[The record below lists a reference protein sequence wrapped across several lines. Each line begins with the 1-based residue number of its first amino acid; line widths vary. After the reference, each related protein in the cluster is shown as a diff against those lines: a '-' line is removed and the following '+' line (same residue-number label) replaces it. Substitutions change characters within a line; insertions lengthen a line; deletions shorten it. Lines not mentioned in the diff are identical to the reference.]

1 MASERNIS
9 LTNVLAEAYIAH
21 AYFGLARPPT
31 NKTFFPTLSS
41 RWVSSKETLIQR
53 SSFHWEWRLLDIIQ
67 EKLFMLNRFQ
77 AVYEGAETEALC

>member
-1 MASERNIS
+1 MLILDS
-9 LTNVLAEAYIAH
+9 H
-21 AYFGLARPPT
+21 GLPPIRH
-31 NKTFFPTLSS
+31 FFQHCLQDECLQK
-41 RWVSSKETLIQR
+41 RHLIQR